1 MNEREGDAQA
11 QIPRFARAM
20 KTLAVVFGVVW
31 LLEVLLQ
38 GTGIGGAL
46 GPLGVFEALAL
57 VPASVVQR
65 GRVWQLVTYALLHDP
80 ANAMGLVFTVVAL
93 WFAGSPVEHAWG
105 ARRAVTLVAVSS
117 LAGGVA
123 VVLAGLASTKIFDGM
138 TLSPAAG
145 STALLAAWCRMHAK
159 ERMSFFGQVT
169 LTGERLLTFCVGLTA
184 LQLAWQRG
192 GVDVAALAGF
202 AVGWFFAGAGP
213 SRAVS
218 APSRR
223 HESGPRFRVIQG
235 GGGRDL
241 PN

>member
-1 MNEREGDAQA
+1 MDEREGDVQA

-20 KTLAVVFGVVW
+20 KTLAAVFGVVW

-38 GTGIGGAL
+38 GTGIGGAR

-65 GRVWQLVTYALLHDP
+65 GHVWKVATYALVHDP
-80 ANAMGLVFTVVAL
+80 SSAMGLVFTVVAL
-93 WFAGSPVEHAWG
+93 WFAGSPVERAWG
-105 ARRAVTLVAVSS
+105 ARRAVTLVAVAS

-123 VVLAGLASTKIFDGM
+123 VVVAGLASAKIFDGM

-145 STALLAAWCRMHAK
+145 NTALLAAWCRMHAK
-159 ERMSFFGQVT
+159 ERMSLFGQVT
-169 LTGERLLTFCVGLTA
+169 VTGERLLAFCVGLTA

-202 AVGWFFAGAGP
+202 AVGWLFAGAGP
-213 SRAVS
+213 SRAVI
-218 APSRR
+218 ATPRKR
-223 HESGPRFRVIQG
+223 ESGPRFRVIQG

>member
-1 MNEREGDAQA
+1 VDEREGDAQA

-20 KTLAVVFGVVW
+20 KTLAALFGVVW

-38 GTGIGGAL
+38 GTGIGGVR

-65 GRVWQLVTYALLHDP
+65 GHAWQVVTYALLHDP

-93 WFAGSPVEHAWG
+93 WFAGSPIERAWG
-105 ARRAVTLVAVSS
+105 ARRAVALVAAAS

-123 VVLAGLASTKIFDGM
+123 VVLAGLVSSRIFQGM

-145 STALLAAWCRMHAK
+145 NTALLAAWCRMHAK
-159 ERMSFFGQVT
+159 ERMSLFGQVT
-169 LTGERLLTFCVGLTA
+169 LTGERLLAISVGLTA

-202 AVGWFFAGAGP
+202 AVGWVFAGARP
-213 SRAVS
+213 SRDAA
-218 APSRR
+218 APLRKR
-223 HESGPRFRVIQG
+223 ESGPRFRVIQG

>member
-1 MNEREGDAQA
+1 MDEREGNALG

-20 KTLAVVFGVVW
+20 KTLSAMFGVVW

-38 GTGIGGAL
+38 GTGIGGAR

-65 GRVWQLVTYALLHDP
+65 GRVWQLATYALLHDP
-80 ANAMGLVFTVVAL
+80 ASAMGLVFTVVAL
-93 WFAGSPVEHAWG
+93 WFAGSPIERAWG
-105 ARRAVTLVAVSS
+105 ARRAVALVALAS

-123 VVLAGLASTKIFDGM
+123 AVVAGLASARIFHGM
-138 TLSPAAG
+138 TLTPAAG
-145 STALLAAWCRMHAK
+145 TTALLAAWCRMHAK

-169 LTGERLLTFCVGLTA
+169 LTGERLLTLSVGLTT
-184 LQLAWQRG
+184 LQLAWQRD
-192 GVDVAALAGF
+192 GVDVAALVGF
-202 AVGWFFAGAGP
+202 AVGWFFAGARP
-213 SRAVS
+213 SRGVS
-218 APSRR
+218 PAPRR